1 MSFRCAGE
9 KPSADNASWRA
20 MMKLR
25 SIAVSFLVL
34 LTIVTL
40 AQSTTGQPEEMNLE
54 GRIFLWDDTPLQ
66 GLPWEDSTPFAIW
79 VLHSGS
85 WNRFPKAGWVLTS
98 GGWYAYTLEAA
109 ERDVNW
115 SNGDTY
121 RVQLDATAFGG
132 LDTNATSHGTGDP
145 GEFPPYG
152 ELDNII
158 MWNDPDNTQQWDV
171 VVPIPDLQPFAIA
184 VDGIEYPGPYDPAV
198 PIGPI
203 VVLAGTSHLVEAN
216 VTNAGTPLI
225 RILNTATLDD
235 SCGAFEHIGEI
246 QEIDAGS
253 SAPLGTRFS
262 MIWTAPALPFVGECL
277 LNYTVDFYDNVTEYD
292 EGNNSATILFYVEGP
307 DLSPSDIL
315 IETPSGNYSYAD
327 PSITIPPFYSDVIP
341 VNPGD
346 DITISLNAT
355 NVGGYETGAQF
366 NVVIVSTGS
375 ISGGPPVSTLFNSG
389 QVGPLMAGSST
400 GPFVSNLRIPNQ
412 TGYHC
417 LNLTVDY
424 GIDGTGNI
432 SEVSET
438 NNTFV
443 VCFGV
448 DVPDLTPVDIVVE
461 LQDGSSLTYP
471 DASAASSISDP
482 IYVFPGDLMNMTAS
496 VRNVG
501 VFQSPVGIDTQLS
514 FYYVGDGPLNPI
526 QDPIAEWSNVPPL
539 LPGSTDGP
547 FGVLGYSVPSDMGD
561 RYINITVDNRS
572 QIQEESEINNTFTIH
587 LVIGGP
593 DLIPSQVNLTV
604 DGVTTQYAYPQT
616 PTIEVDITSVVSL
629 EAEIANRGNFG
640 TNGTFFTEFLDNSIA
655 FHSNLSDAL
664 GPGATSPMNSSWTN
678 PGVPSL
684 HTITIVADS
693 ADEIVEVNESNNIFT
708 LTIIVKGP
716 DIIPWQVN
724 LTVDGL
730 TTQYI
735 YPETPTVEVNISS
748 IVHIEVAIEN
758 HGGIG
763 TNGTFL
769 TEYFADSVGFYSN
782 LCPSLGPGER
792 ILTNSSWT
800 NPGVLGLHLITI
812 VADSANDIVEL
823 NETNNVF
830 TLTIVVKGPDLI
842 PLYVT
847 IDVSGNSNQY
857 EYSDSPVGPVIVDIS
872 DEVLIDV
879 TIHNQGA
886 LSIDMFTVG
895 YIEDGQLFDLSGP
908 LGPLDASASISL
920 IDVAWQTPQS
930 LGDYLVVISVDHLDN
945 VSEADEDNN
954 EFNILFRL
962 VGPDLVALDFL
973 VNTVHYTNPV
983 LVTGGETI
991 LLTGVLV
998 NAGTNVTPSSFY
1010 VGIYNSTERNN
1021 PLLLSG
1027 APKLSPG
1034 LSQWHNATW
1043 HAPMDYLNVTI
1054 VFEVD
1059 FYDDV
1064 LEVDEANNVLEVVLI
1079 VTPLPPDLVAVGP
1092 KINGLPY
1099 DGPHP
1104 AKAGE
1109 TLTLSASIV
1118 NIGNYTTG
1126 GPFDNAFYNDT
1137 MSSLPFAREVEGTL
1151 IVGRMTAEI
1160 EATWRAPEKAG
1171 TYVVVFHV
1179 DYMDSI
1185 SEANETNNVLS
1196 YIIEVVEE
1204 EEEYNWKPLLALIL
1218 AIILVLL
1225 GILVGYVRPLDRFVP
1240 IPEDMPDEEIDVYRR
1255 QMRSQ
1260 PIGEKLSPLDQ
1271 DALLRKFS
1279 RDRMFTIAI
1288 LALPLSLLE
1297 IAIAILSSLTGIL
1310 RVPEGGSW
1318 ITVGLVVNLVI
1329 LIVGISVD
1337 IVVSKKGYKVPS
1349 EMLPPPE
1356 VDDGD

>member
-9 KPSADNASWRA
+9 KPSADNASWRT

-40 AQSTTGQPEEMNLE
+40 AQSTTAQPEEMNLE

-66 GLPWEDSTPFAIW
+66 GLPWEDSTPFAMW

-121 RVQLDATAFGG
+121 RVHVDATAFGG

-145 GEFPPYG
+145 GEFPPFG
-152 ELDNII
+152 ELENTI

-203 VVLAGTSHLVEAN
+203 VVLAGTSHAVEAN
-216 VTNAGTPLI
+216 VTNAGTPFI
-225 RILNTATLDD
+225 RIMNTAALDD

-253 SAPLGTRFS
+253 SAPPGTRFS
-262 MIWTAPALPFVGECL
+262 TIWTAPALPFVGDCL

-292 EGNNSATILFYVEGP
+292 EGNNSAMILFYVEGP

-327 PSITIPPFYSDVIP
+327 PSITVPPFYSDVIP
-341 VNPGD
+341 ANPGD

-400 GPFVSNLRIPNQ
+400 GPFVSNLQIPNQ

-432 SEVSET
+432 TEVSET

-448 DVPDLTPVDIVVE
+448 DVPDLTPVDIGVE
-461 LQDGSSLTYP
+461 LQDGSSLIYP
-471 DASAASSISDP
+471 DASVTNYVSDP
-482 IYVFPGDLMNMTAS
+482 IYVFPGDLMNITAS

-501 VFQSPVGIDTQLS
+501 VFQSPAGIDTQLS

-547 FGVLGYSVPSDMGD
+547 FGVLGYSVPFDMGD

-572 QIQEESEINNTFTIH
+572 QIQEENEINNTFTIH

-616 PTIEVDITSVVSL
+616 PSIEVDITSVVSL
-629 EAEIANRGNFG
+629 EAEIANQGNFG

-655 FHSNLSDAL
+655 FHSNLSDPL
-664 GPGATSPMNSSWTN
+664 GPGATRPTNSSWVN

-684 HTITIVADS
+684 HTITVVADS

-708 LTIIVKGP
+708 LV
-716 DIIPWQVN
+716 
-724 LTVDGL
+724 
-730 TTQYI
+730 
-735 YPETPTVEVNISS
+735 
-748 IVHIEVAIEN
+748 
-758 HGGIG
+758 
-763 TNGTFL
+763 
-769 TEYFADSVGFYSN
+769 
-782 LCPSLGPGER
+782 
-792 ILTNSSWT
+792 
-800 NPGVLGLHLITI
+800 
-812 VADSANDIVEL
+812 
-823 NETNNVF
+823 
-830 TLTIVVKGPDLI
+830 IVVKGPDLI
-842 PLYVT
+842 PSNVT
-847 IDVSGNSNQY
+847 INVSGQVSPFQ
-857 EYSDSPVGPVIVDIS
+857 YSDSPAGPVIVDIS
-872 DEVLIDV
+872 ENVRIDA
-879 TIHNQGA
+879 TIHNQGGLPA
-886 LSIDMFTVG
+886 ETFRVG
-895 YIEDGQLFDLSGP
+895 FLEDSQLFSMSGP
-908 LGPLDASASISL
+908 LGPLDSSL
-920 IDVAWQTPQS
+920 STSLTGVLWPNPQA
-930 LGDYLVVISVDHLDN
+930 LGDYSVTVSVDHLDS
-945 VSEADEDNN
+945 VSEVSEDNN
-954 EFNILFRL
+954 VFEILFRV
-962 VGPDLVALDFL
+962 VGPDLMAFDFL
-973 VNTVHYTNPV
+973 VDNASPV
-983 LVTGGETI
+983 VPVSVTGGETV
-991 LLTGVLV
+991 LLTGIAL
-998 NAGTNVTPSSFY
+998 NSGTNVTQDSFS
-1010 VGIYNSTERNN
+1010 VSVYNSTERVS
-1021 PLLLSG
+1021 PLVLLSVSPLFPG
-1027 APKLSPG
+1027 AFLW
-1034 LSQWHNATW
+1034 LNATW

-1104 AKAGE
+1104 TKAGE
-1109 TLTLSASIV
+1109 TLTLSASVV
-1118 NIGNYTTG
+1118 NTGNYTTG

-1137 MSSLPFAREVEGTL
+1137 MSSLPFARKVEGTL
-1151 IVGRMTAEI
+1151 IVGRTTAEI

-1185 SEANETNNVLS
+1185 SEANETNNMLS

-1204 EEEYNWKPLLALIL
+1204 EGEYNWKPLLALIL

-1240 IPEDMPDEEIDVYRR
+1240 IPKDIPDEEIDVYRR

-1297 IAIAILSSLTGIL
+1297 IAIAILSNLTGIL
-1310 RVPEGGSW
+1310 RVPEAGNW
-1318 ITVGLVVNLVI
+1318 ITVGLVVNLI
-1329 LIVGISVD
+1329 TLIVGISID
-1337 IVVSKKGYKVPS
+1337 TIASKKGYKVPS
-1349 EMLPPPE
+1349 EMILPPE
-1356 VDDGD
+1356 ADSD

>member
-1 MSFRCAGE
+1 MSFRRAGE

-54 GRIFLWDDTPLQ
+54 GRIFLWDDSPLQ
-66 GLPWEDSTPFAIW
+66 GLPWEDSTPFAVW

-85 WNRFPKAGWVLTS
+85 WNRFPKASWVLTS

-109 ERDVNW
+109 ERDINW

-121 RVQLDATAFGG
+121 RIQLDATAFGG

-152 ELDNII
+152 ELENII

-171 VVPIPDLQPFAIA
+171 VVPIPDLRPFAIA
-184 VDGIEYPGPYDPAV
+184 VDGIGYPGPYDQAV

-203 VVLAGTSHLVEAN
+203 VVLAGTSHVVEAN

-235 SCGAFEHIGEI
+235 SCGAFEHLGEI
-246 QEIDAGS
+246 QEIGPGS
-253 SAPLGTRFS
+253 SAPPGARFS
-262 MIWTAPALPFVGECL
+262 TIWTAPALPFIGDCL
-277 LNYTVDFYDNVTEYD
+277 LNYTVDLYDNVTEYD
-292 EGNNSATILFYVEGP
+292 EGNNSATILFHVEGP

-315 IETPSGNYSYAD
+315 IETPSGNYSYTD
-327 PSITIPPFYSDVIP
+327 PSMTVPPYYSDMIP
-341 VNPGD
+341 ANPGD

-366 NVVIVSTGS
+366 NVVTVSTGN
-375 ISGGPPVSTLFNSG
+375 ISGGPPVSMLFNSG
-389 QVGPLMAGSST
+389 QVGPLMAGSSN
-400 GPFVSNLRIPNQ
+400 GPFVSNLQISNQ

-424 GIDGTGNI
+424 GIGGTGNI

-448 DVPDLTPVDIVVE
+448 DVPDLTPVDIAVE
-461 LQDGSSLTYP
+461 LQDGLSLIYP
-471 DASAASSISDP
+471 DASATNYISDP
-482 IYVFPGDLMNMTAS
+482 IYVFPGDLMNITAS

-501 VFQSPVGIDTQLS
+501 VFQSPAGIDTQLS
-514 FYYVGDGPLNPI
+514 FYYVGDNPLNPI
-526 QDPIAEWSNVPPL
+526 QDHIAEWSNVPPL

-547 FGVLGYSVPSDMGD
+547 FGILAYSIPFDMGH

-572 QIQEESEINNTFTIH
+572 QIQEESEVNNTFTIH

-604 DGVTTQYAYPQT
+604 DGVTTPYVYPQT

-629 EAEIANRGNFG
+629 EADIANQGNFG
-640 TNGTFFTEFLDNSIA
+640 TNGTFSTEFLDNSIA
-655 FHSNLSDAL
+655 FHSNLSDPL
-664 GPGATSPMNSSWTN
+664 GPGAASPMNSSWTN

-684 HTITIVADS
+684 HTITVVADS

-708 LTIIVKGP
+708 LV
-716 DIIPWQVN
+716 
-724 LTVDGL
+724 
-730 TTQYI
+730 
-735 YPETPTVEVNISS
+735 
-748 IVHIEVAIEN
+748 
-758 HGGIG
+758 
-763 TNGTFL
+763 
-769 TEYFADSVGFYSN
+769 
-782 LCPSLGPGER
+782 
-792 ILTNSSWT
+792 
-800 NPGVLGLHLITI
+800 
-812 VADSANDIVEL
+812 
-823 NETNNVF
+823 
-830 TLTIVVKGPDLI
+830 IVVKGPDLI
-842 PLYVT
+842 PSNVT
-847 IDVSGNSNQY
+847 INVSGQISPFQ
-857 EYSDSPVGPVIVDIS
+857 YSDSPAGPVIVDIS
-872 DEVLIDV
+872 ENVRIDV
-879 TIHNQGA
+879 TIHNQGGLPA
-886 LSIDMFTVG
+886 GTFRVG
-895 YIEDGQLFDLSGP
+895 FLEDSQLFSMSGP
-908 LGPLDASASISL
+908 LGPLDSSL
-920 IDVAWQTPQS
+920 SSSLTGVLWPNPQA
-930 LGDYLVVISVDHLDN
+930 LGDYSVTASVDHLDS
-945 VSEADEDNN
+945 VSEVSEDNN
-954 EFNILFRL
+954 VFEILFR
-962 VGPDLVALDFL
+962 VIGPDLMAFDFL
-973 VNTVHYTNPV
+973 VDSASPAAPV
-983 LVTGGETI
+983 SITGGETVI
-991 LLTGVLV
+991 LTGVAL
-998 NAGTNVTPSSFY
+998 NSGTNVTQDSFS
-1010 VGIYNSTERNN
+1010 VSIYNSTERGS
-1021 PLLLSG
+1021 PLVLLSVSPLHPG
-1027 APKLSPG
+1027 AFLW
-1034 LSQWHNATW
+1034 LNATW

-1054 VFEVD
+1054 VFEID

-1064 LEVDEANNVLEVVLI
+1064 LEVDEANNMLEVILI

-1092 KINGLPY
+1092 MINGLPY
-1099 DGPHP
+1099 DGSHP
-1104 AKAGE
+1104 ARAGE

-1118 NIGNYTTG
+1118 NIGSYTTG

-1151 IVGRMTAEI
+1151 IVGRTTAEI
-1160 EATWRAPEKAG
+1160 EATWKAPEKAG
-1171 TYVVVFHV
+1171 TYVVVFHA

-1185 SEANETNNVLS
+1185 SEANETNNMLS

-1204 EEEYNWKPLLALIL
+1204 EGEYNWKPLLALIL
-1218 AIILVLL
+1218 AIFLVLL

-1240 IPEDMPDEEIDVYRR
+1240 IPKDMPDEEIEIYRR
-1255 QMRSQ
+1255 QMKSQ

-1271 DALLRKFS
+1271 DAMLSKLS

-1297 IAIAILSSLTGIL
+1297 IAIAILSNLTGIL
-1310 RVPEGGSW
+1310 RVPEAGNW
-1318 ITVGLVVNLVI
+1318 ITVGLVVNITI
-1329 LIVGISVD
+1329 LIVGISID
-1337 IVVSKKGYKVPS
+1337 TIASKKGYKVPS
-1349 EMLPPPE
+1349 EMILPPE
-1356 VDDGD
+1356 ADSD

>member
-9 KPSADNASWRA
+9 KPSADNASWRT

-66 GLPWEDSTPFAIW
+66 GLPWEDNTPFAVW

-109 ERDVNW
+109 ERDINW

-121 RVQLDATAFGG
+121 RVQVDATAFGG

-152 ELDNII
+152 ELENII

-203 VVLAGTSHLVEAN
+203 VVLVGTSHLVEAN

-225 RILNTATLDD
+225 RILNTAALDD
-235 SCGAFEHIGEI
+235 SCGAFEHLGEI
-246 QEIDAGS
+246 QEIGPGS
-253 SAPLGTRFS
+253 SAPPGARFS
-262 MIWTAPALPFVGECL
+262 TIWTAPALPFVGDCL

-292 EGNNSATILFYVEGP
+292 EGNNSATILFRVGGP

-315 IETPSGNYSYAD
+315 IETPSGNYTYPD
-327 PSITIPPFYSDVIP
+327 PSMTVPPYYSDMIP
-341 VNPGD
+341 ANPGD
-346 DITISLNAT
+346 DIAISLNAT

-366 NVVIVSTGS
+366 NVVTVSTGN
-375 ISGGPPVSTLFNSG
+375 ISGGPPVSILFNSG

-400 GPFVSNLRIPNQ
+400 GPFVSNLQIPNQ

-461 LQDGSSLTYP
+461 LQDGSSLTYS
-471 DASAASSISDP
+471 DASTTNYISDP
-482 IYVFPGDLMNMTAS
+482 IYVFPGDLMNITAS

-501 VFQSPVGIDTQLS
+501 VFQSPAGTDTQFS
-514 FYYVGDGPLNPI
+514 FYYVGDGPSNPI

-547 FGVLGYSVPSDMGD
+547 FEVLGYSIPFDMGD

-593 DLIPSQVNLTV
+593 DIIPSQVNLTV
-604 DGVTTQYAYPQT
+604 DGVTTPYVYPQA
-616 PTIEVDITSVVSL
+616 PTIEVDITSVVGL
-629 EAEIANRGNFG
+629 EAEIANQGNFG
-640 TNGTFFTEFLDNSIA
+640 TNGTFLTEFLDNSIA
-655 FHSNLSDAL
+655 FHMNLIGPL
-664 GPGATSPMNSSWTN
+664 GPGATSPMNSSWIN
-678 PGVPSL
+678 PGAPSL
-684 HTITIVADS
+684 HTITVVADS
-693 ADEIVEVNESNNIFT
+693 ADEILEVNESNNIFT
-708 LTIIVKGP
+708 LVII
-716 DIIPWQVN
+716 
-724 LTVDGL
+724 
-730 TTQYI
+730 
-735 YPETPTVEVNISS
+735 
-748 IVHIEVAIEN
+748 
-758 HGGIG
+758 
-763 TNGTFL
+763 
-769 TEYFADSVGFYSN
+769 
-782 LCPSLGPGER
+782 
-792 ILTNSSWT
+792 
-800 NPGVLGLHLITI
+800 
-812 VADSANDIVEL
+812 
-823 NETNNVF
+823 
-830 TLTIVVKGPDLI
+830 VKGPDLI
-842 PLYVT
+842 PSNVT
-847 IDVSGNSNQY
+847 TNVSGQVSPFQ
-857 EYSDSPVGPVIVDIS
+857 YSDSPAGPIIVDIS
-872 DEVLIDV
+872 ENVRIDV
-879 TIHNQGA
+879 TIHNQGGLPA
-886 LSIDMFTVG
+886 GTFRVG
-895 YIEDGQLFDLSGP
+895 VLEDSQLFNMSGP
-908 LGPLDASASISL
+908 LGPLDSSL
-920 IDVAWQTPQS
+920 STSLRGVLWPTPQA
-930 LGDYLVVISVDHLDN
+930 LGDYSVTVSVDYLDN
-945 VSEADEDNN
+945 VSEVSEDNN
-954 EFNILFRL
+954 VFEILFRV
-962 VGPDLVALDFL
+962 VGPDLMAFDFL
-973 VNTVHYTNPV
+973 VDSASPAAPV
-983 LVTGGETI
+983 SITGGETVI
-991 LLTGVLV
+991 LTGVAL
-998 NAGTNVTPSSFY
+998 NSGTNVTQDSFS
-1010 VGIYNSTERNN
+1010 VSIYNSTERGSPLVLLSVS
-1021 PLLLSG
+1021 PLLPG
-1027 APKLSPG
+1027 AFLW
-1034 LSQWHNATW
+1034 LNATW

-1064 LEVDEANNVLEVVLI
+1064 LEVDEANNALEVILI

-1092 KINGLPY
+1092 RINGLPY
-1099 DGPHP
+1099 DGTHL

-1137 MSSLPFAREVEGTL
+1137 MSSLPFARRVEGTL

-1160 EATWRAPEKAG
+1160 EATWRAPGKAG
-1171 TYVVVFHV
+1171 TYVVIFHA
-1179 DYMDSI
+1179 DYLDSI
-1185 SEANETNNVLS
+1185 SEANETNNMLS

-1204 EEEYNWKPLLALIL
+1204 EGEYNWKPLLALIL

-1240 IPEDMPDEEIDVYRR
+1240 IPKDMPDEEIDTYRR

-1271 DALLRKFS
+1271 DAMLRKFS

-1297 IAIAILSSLTGIL
+1297 VAIAVLSSLTGIL
-1310 RVPEGGSW
+1310 RVPEAGNW
-1318 ITVGLVVNLVI
+1318 ITVGLVVNLIV
-1329 LIVGISVD
+1329 LIVGISID
-1337 IVVSKKGYKVPS
+1337 TITSKKGYKVPS
-1349 EMLPPPE
+1349 EMILPPE
-1356 VDDGD
+1356 ADTD

>member
-1 MSFRCAGE
+1 M
-9 KPSADNASWRA
+9 
-20 MMKLR
+20 
-25 SIAVSFLVL
+25 L

-54 GRIFLWDDTPLQ
+54 GRIFRWDETPLQ

-85 WNRFPKAGWVLTS
+85 WNRFPKASWILTS

-203 VVLAGTSHLVEAN
+203 VVLAGTFRLVEAN

-225 RILNTATLDD
+225 RILNTATLGD
-235 SCGAFEHIGEI
+235 SCGGFEHIGEI

-253 SAPLGTRFS
+253 SAPPGTRFS
-262 MIWTAPALPFVGECL
+262 TIWTAPALPFVGECL

-389 QVGPLMAGSST
+389 PVGPLMAGSST
-400 GPFVSNLRIPNQ
+400 GPFVSNLQIPNQ
-412 TGYHC
+412 TGYYC

-471 DASAASSISDP
+471 DASAASYISDP
-482 IYVFPGDLMNMTAS
+482 IYVFPGDLMNITAS

-501 VFQSPVGIDTQLS
+501 VFQSPAGIDTQLS

-526 QDPIAEWSNVPPL
+526 QDHIAEWSNVPPL

-547 FGVLGYSVPSDMGD
+547 FGVLGYSVPFDMGD

-629 EAEIANRGNFG
+629 EAEIANQGNFG
-640 TNGTFFTEFLDNSIA
+640 TNGTFFTEFLDNSIV
-655 FHSNLSDAL
+655 FHSNLSDPL
-664 GPGATSPMNSSWTN
+664 GPGATSPMNSSWIN

-684 HTITIVADS
+684 HTITVVADS

-716 DIIPWQVN
+716 D
-724 LTVDGL
+724 
-730 TTQYI
+730 
-735 YPETPTVEVNISS
+735 
-748 IVHIEVAIEN
+748 
-758 HGGIG
+758 
-763 TNGTFL
+763 
-769 TEYFADSVGFYSN
+769 
-782 LCPSLGPGER
+782 
-792 ILTNSSWT
+792 
-800 NPGVLGLHLITI
+800 
-812 VADSANDIVEL
+812 
-823 NETNNVF
+823 
-830 TLTIVVKGPDLI
+830 LI
-842 PLYVT
+842 PSNVT
-847 IDVSGNSNQY
+847 INVSGQVSPFQ
-857 EYSDSPVGPVIVDIS
+857 YSDSPVGPVIVDIS
-872 DEVLIDV
+872 EDVRIDA
-879 TIHNQGA
+879 TIHNQGGLPA
-886 LSIDMFTVG
+886 GTFRVG
-895 YIEDGQLFDLSGP
+895 FLQDSQLFSMSGP
-908 LGPLDASASISL
+908 LGPLDPSL
-920 IDVAWQTPQS
+920 STSLTGVPWSTPQV
-930 LGDYLVVISVDHLDN
+930 LGDYSVTVSVDHLDS
-945 VSEADEDNN
+945 VSEVSEDNN
-954 EFNILFRL
+954 VFEILFRV
-962 VGPDLVALDFL
+962 VGPDLMAFDFL
-973 VNTVHYTNPV
+973 VDSASPV
-983 LVTGGETI
+983 APVSVTGGETV
-991 LLTGVLV
+991 LLTGVVL
-998 NAGTNVTPSSFY
+998 NSGTNVTQDSFSIS
-1010 VGIYNSTERNN
+1010 IYNSTERVSPLVLLSVS
-1021 PLLLSG
+1021 PLLPG
-1027 APKLSPG
+1027 AFLW
-1034 LSQWHNATW
+1034 LNATW

-1064 LEVDEANNVLEVVLI
+1064 LEVDEANNMLEVVLI

-1099 DGPHP
+1099 EGPHQT
-1104 AKAGE
+1104 KAGGV
-1109 TLTLSASIV
+1109 LHLSASV
-1118 NIGNYTTG
+1118 FNIGNYTTG

-1137 MSSLPFAREVEGTL
+1137 ASSFPFARRVEGTL
-1151 IVGRMTAEI
+1151 EPGWTTGEI
-1160 EATWRAPEKAG
+1160 EAAWRVPERAG

-1179 DYMDSI
+1179 DFMDSI

-1196 YIIEVVEE
+1196 YVIEVVDE
-1204 EEEYNWKPLLALIL
+1204 EEEYNWKPLLALIF

-1240 IPEDMPDEEIDVYRR
+1240 IPENMPDEEIDVYRK
-1255 QMRSQ
+1255 QMRGA
-1260 PIGEKLSPLDQ
+1260 PIGEKLSSLNQ

-1279 RDRMFTIAI
+1279 RDRMFTIAV
-1288 LALPLSLLE
+1288 LAIPLSLLE
-1297 IAIAILSSLTGIL
+1297 IAVAILSSLTGIL
-1310 RVPEGGSW
+1310 RVPEGGNW
-1318 ITVGLVVNLVI
+1318 ITVGLVVNLII

-1337 IVVSKKGYKVPS
+1337 MIVSKKGYKVPS

-1356 VDDGD
+1356 ADDGE